1 MEKDGEESP
10 TPGASTPVIEGE
22 DEPTDLPTLT
32 KALEDP
38 TPLADRTEA

>member
-10 TPGASTPVIEGE
+10 TPGAATPMPE
-22 DEPTDLPTLT
+22 DEPTDLPTST